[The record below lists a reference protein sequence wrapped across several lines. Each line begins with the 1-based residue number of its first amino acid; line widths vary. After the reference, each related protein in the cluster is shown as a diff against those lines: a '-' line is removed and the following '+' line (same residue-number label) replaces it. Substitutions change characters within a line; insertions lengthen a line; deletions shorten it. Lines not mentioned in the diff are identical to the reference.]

1 MKDFK
6 DNILQGITSGEI
18 KAQSKWRFLA
28 HDYFFWFLTGISTL
42 LGALA
47 LSSIL
52 HRIAVE
58 QVPLAPHLRNLETIP
73 VFIQTLPFL
82 WLVVLAV
89 LGLAAWFN
97 FKKTS
102 KAYRHQLLALLGM
115 MLISMLLGVG
125 LFAAGVGS
133 TVDSEIRNRVP
144 AFEKQRI
151 KRQEIRNNFLEKRGD
166 RRFNQNQNNQQRP
179 FPIAPPK
186 RVR

>member
-28 HDYFFWFLTGISTL
+28 HDYFFWFLTGFSTV

-47 LSSIL
+47 ISSTL
-52 HRIAVE
+52 HRIAIE
-58 QVPLAPHLRNLETIP
+58 QITLAPHLRNLEAIP

-82 WLVVLAV
+82 WLLVLIV

-102 KAYRHQLLALLGM
+102 NAYKHQLVALLGM
-115 MLISMLLGVG
+115 MLVSMMLGGILFATGVG
-125 LFAAGVGS
+125 N

-151 KRQEIRNNFLEKRGD
+151 KRQEIRNNFLERRGGKN
-166 RRFNQNQNNQQRP
+166 FNQNNQQRP
-179 FPIAPPK
+179 FPIAPPR